1 MYIDQVRLGPH
12 AHKEALF
19 LSFFFNSLAWTLRD
33 LCTQMHVF
41 LGLEIS
47 KDGVRPG
54 ISHIVGISHCFPKIA
69 LLDWSISCI

>member
-33 LCTQMHVF
+33 LHVF
-41 LGLEIS
+41 LKSEIS

-54 ISHIVGISHCFPKIA
+54 ISHIVRISHCFPKVA
-69 LLDWSISCI
+69 LLHWSISCF